1 MDIVPVYSCVMHL
14 RMAHNKDFSGEEA
27 MGVRVEKGFFHGLAD
42 VIGDVKQNGT
52 WPTTYVAGT
61 TTAAE
66 IHWHSEDVN
75 VYVME
80 GQTDFLDAES
90 GKRHQVMAGDKI
102 TVPART
108 LHAEGAVEG
117 RIVYIIAVPE
127 ALAPGDFLKMRPAE
141 EL

>member
-1 MDIVPVYSCVMHL
+1 MGL
-14 RMAHNKDFSGEEA
+14 RI
-27 MGVRVEKGFFHGLAD
+27 EKGFFDGLSH
-42 VIGDVKQNGT
+42 VLEDVKQNGT

-66 IHWHSEDVN
+66 VHWHSEEVH

-80 GQTDFLDAES
+80 GKTDFLDADS
-90 GKRHQVMAGDKI
+90 GRRHPVMTGDKI

-108 LHAEGAVEG
+108 LHAEGAVNG

-127 ALAPGDFLKMRPAE
+127 ALPPEDFLKMRPAD
-141 EL
+141 ELQTA